1 MKHKSFRYGKALIA
15 FIVFLMVMG
24 QTVVFAADSFK
35 TMPARTIP
43 SSYKQYDQII
53 VKYQDP
59 AFVRGAA
66 AQKTTFSMITNRVS
80 SLALSSGVKLS
91 HHRFM
96 SGDGH
101 VLKLPQKMTLT
112 EAQNIAQNL
121 KNNKYVAYAEPDVRM
136 FPLAIPNDTLYSSQ
150 WHYHSSNIEPAGINL
165 SSAWDLTT
173 GLSTTIVAVIDTGIV
188 AHADLTGRTVA
199 GYDFITDTDTA
210 NDGDGRDSDPSD
222 PGDWVTSEE
231 SSNKSGS
238 FYECEVTDS
247 DWHGT
252 HVAGTIGAHTNNSLG
267 VAGVNWS
274 AKILPVRVLGKCGGY
289 TSDIID
295 GMRWATG
302 LSVYGAPTNPNPAKI
317 LNLSLGSANSCGYFM
332 QNAVSDVLETGVI
345 IVAAAGN
352 ESENASNFSP
362 ASCSGVISVA
372 ALNRLG
378 GLASYSNYGSIVK
391 IAAPGGGGSGGIL
404 STINTGTTSPIAS
417 PDGDTYA
424 YYNGTSMATPHVS
437 GVASLILA
445 LNPSLTPGQ
454 ILARIQSSART
465 FPTGTGSDCTTSTC
479 GAGILNAAAAV
490 AADVGISMTASVE
503 PASTGQALT
512 YTITVVSN
520 GPGPADS
527 VTVTDTLPPG
537 VTFSS
542 ATPSQGSC
550 SGGSTITCS
559 LGKIASGSAVMIAL
573 TVIPGTAGTISNTAS
588 VTTSIYDT
596 NSTNNSASV
605 VTTVEGSTP
614 PGNTTSTGDGG
625 GGGGGCFVATAAYGS
640 YMEKHV
646 NVLREFRDRILMT
659 GSAGRAFVRF
669 YYENSPSV
677 ANRISRSETLRLLTR
692 IILMPF
698 VGMAYLTLACGA
710 DGILIMLLSM
720 LFAAQIARWGV
731 RNRMF
736 RTKHRVQQY

>member
-1 MKHKSFRYGKALIA
+1 
-15 FIVFLMVMG
+15 MG
-24 QTVVFAADSFK
+24 QTVLFAAGSFK
-35 TMPARTIP
+35 TLPARSIP
-43 SSYKQYDQII
+43 SAYHLCDQVI
-53 VKYQDP
+53 VKYKDSS
-59 AFVRGAA
+59 FVSGTA
-66 AQKTTFSMITNRVS
+66 AQKTSTSMIANRVN
-80 SLALSSGVKLS
+80 SLTLSSGVKLS

-101 VLKLPQKMTLT
+101 VLKLPQKMSLT
-112 EAQNIAQNL
+112 EAQNIAKNL
-121 KNNKYVAYAEPDVRM
+121 KNNKYVAYAEPDMRM
-136 FPLAIPNDTLYSSQ
+136 FPMSIPNDTYYYSQ
-150 WHYHSSNIEPAGINL
+150 WHYHPSTNEPAGINL
-165 SSAWDLTT
+165 PAAWNLTT
-173 GLSTTIVAVIDTGIV
+173 GWSTTIIAVIDTGIV

-199 GYDFITDTDTA
+199 GYDFISDTETA

-222 PGDWVTSEE
+222 PGDWITSTE
-231 SSNKSGS
+231 SGAKGGS
-238 FYECEVTDS
+238 FEDCTIEDS
-247 DWHGT
+247 SWHGT
-252 HVAGTIGAHTNNSLG
+252 HVAGTIGALTNNSIG

-295 GMRWATG
+295 GMRWAAG
-302 LSVYGAPTNPNPAKI
+302 LSVYGAPTNPNPAKV
-317 LNLSLGSANSCGYFM
+317 LNLSLGSYYSCDFYYSM
-332 QNAVSDVLETGVI
+332 RSAVSDIIAAGVT

-352 ESENASNFSP
+352 EKKDASSFMP
-362 ASCSGVISVA
+362 ANCSGVISVA

-378 GLASYSNYGSIVK
+378 GLASYSNYGSVVK
-391 IAAPGGGGSGGIL
+391 IAAPGGGSSGGIL

-417 PDGDTYA
+417 PDGGDTYA

-454 ILARIQSSART
+454 ILARIQSSAST

-490 AADVGISMTASVE
+490 ATDVGISMTASVE

-527 VTVTDTLPPG
+527 VTVTDALPPG

-542 ATPSQGSC
+542 VTPSQGSC
-550 SGGSTITCS
+550 SGGSAITCS
-559 LGKIASGSAVMIAL
+559 LGKISSGSAAMIAL

-596 NSTNNSASV
+596 NSTNNSASLA
-605 VTTVEGSTP
+605 TAVEGSTLA
-614 PGNTTSTGDGG
+614 GNTASAGDGG
-625 GGGGGCFVATAAYGS
+625 GGGGCFIATAAYGS
-640 YMEKHV
+640 YMEKPV

-659 GSAGRAFVRF
+659 GSLGRAFVRF
-669 YYENSPSV
+669 YYENSPPV

-692 IILMPF
+692 ISLMPF

-710 DGILIMLLSM
+710 DSILMMLLAM
-720 LFAAQIARWGV
+720 LFAAQIARRGV
-731 RNRMF
+731 RNRML
-736 RTKHRVQQY
+736 RIKHRVRQY